1 MSRGVLERAGSGP
14 ARESCC
20 RIWGKFILGE
30 TGSLRSGGLGWSPWV
45 RGCGWCPGSSLQMGL
60 EQRLGS
66 LPRCP
71 SRTQDARERAK
82 VSWRCLGSKAR
93 LRLLWRA
100 RVSGWGIC
108 SGPGVRVRCSDSAL
122 LEGGAASPGG

>member
-1 MSRGVLERAGSGP
+1 
-14 ARESCC
+14 
-20 RIWGKFILGE
+20 
-30 TGSLRSGGLGWSPWV
+30 
-45 RGCGWCPGSSLQMGL
+45 MGL

-71 SRTQDARERAK
+71 SRTQDASERAK

-108 SGPGVRVRCSDSAL
+108 SGPGVRVRGSDSAL

>member
-1 MSRGVLERAGSGP
+1 
-14 ARESCC
+14 
-20 RIWGKFILGE
+20 
-30 TGSLRSGGLGWSPWV
+30 
-45 RGCGWCPGSSLQMGL
+45 MGL

-82 VSWRCLGSKAR
+82 VSWKRLGSKAR
-93 LRLLWRA
+93 LRLLWRE

-122 LEGGAASPGG
+122 HEGGAASPGG